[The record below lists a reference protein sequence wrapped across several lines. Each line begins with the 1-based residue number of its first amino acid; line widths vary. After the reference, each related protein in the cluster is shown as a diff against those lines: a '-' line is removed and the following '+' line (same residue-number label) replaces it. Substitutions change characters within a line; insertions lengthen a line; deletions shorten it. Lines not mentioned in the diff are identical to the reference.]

1 MRQTRRASLLPK
13 HRAVQFGFWVAAG
26 GLFSSCHGVFIEIHE
41 ACPHTHGLHPM
52 YHRRNRSPRPRP
64 ASPLRAALVVLEA
77 RLTGSRPT
85 SPK

>member
-41 ACPHTHGLHPM
+41 ACPHTLVCTRCIIAETG
-52 YHRRNRSPRPRP
+52 RRGRGRH
-64 ASPLRAALVVLEA
+64 LR
-77 RLTGSRPT
+77 
-85 SPK
+85 